1 MWSLFV
7 NVLIICMAVVAIA
20 FTVLIVIAMIYA
32 IKEQL
37 QNTE

>member
-7 NVLIICMAVVAIA
+7 NILIICMAVLAIA
-20 FTVLIVIAMIYA
+20 FTLFVVIAMIYA
-32 IKEQL
+32 IKKRL